1 MTISAHRSRLIWSPL
16 VAWVLLSCSLSAV
29 NAQSPTPS
37 DVDPSTTTTPAVPPG
52 GAAPV
57 IVTPGGT
64 AGTQTPGGARLPGT
78 TTIVDPTL
86 TAPTVPSA
94 ATTIVNSPFGTSVPY
109 YGGITGVGSSMITA
123 GGTPQPGDETGIGLG
138 AFVLSPM
145 LEISTGVDNNVFAQG
160 NGQTPTGSL
169 YTTITPTFDLRS
181 DWSNHVL
188 HVLAS
193 GTFGYYLSAP
203 TQNYQNYGILI
214 DGKVDIHHDMYA
226 TGLIGFRR
234 ATEALGTPNVA
245 FAAAPTVVD
254 TLPVEIGFHQEFND
268 FYYEVKANAARY
280 WHYDNSVITSL
291 GLPAQSRDR
300 FEYGESFRF
309 GYHVNED
316 VDVFITPSLQQI
328 RYLEKINAAGQ
339 QRDSDGSN
347 IAIGATWKI
356 NAISQLE
363 GDVGMQTKND
373 PSAGGATSALS
384 YGLKGSWTGY
394 APLTL
399 RPTIQRSINETALT
413 NFKNFVSTTYALDV
427 TYEIH
432 NEWTL
437 AGGLLMQTADYNPA
451 PGVNVAPRTDSFV
464 RAQIGLLY
472 SIRPEIQIG
481 PFYEYSQGSSTD
493 STTGPSYSRQIYSIR
508 LIAKR

>member
-1 MTISAHRSRLIWSPL
+1 MTISAPRSRLIWSPL
-16 VAWVLLSCSLSAV
+16 AGWVLLSCSLCAV
-29 NAQSPTPS
+29 NAQTSPPY
-37 DVDPSTTTTPAVPPG
+37 DVDPNATTTPAVPPG

-64 AGTQTPGGARLPGT
+64 AGTQSPPGSLRLPPLT
-78 TTIVDPTL
+78 TTPDPTV

-94 ATTIVNSPFGTSVPY
+94 GTTIVNSPFGASVPF
-109 YGGITGVGSSMITA
+109 YGGITGVGSTTA
-123 GGTPQPGDETGIGLG
+123 VGGTNRPGDETGIGLG
-138 AFVLSPM
+138 SFILTPM
-145 LEISTGVDNNVFAQG
+145 LELSTGVDSNVFAQG
-160 NGQTPTGSL
+160 NGLTPTGSM
-169 YTTITPTFDLRS
+169 YTAITPTFDLKS

-193 GTFGYYLSAP
+193 GTFGYYFSAP

-226 TGLIGFRR
+226 TGSIGFRR

-245 FAAAPTVVD
+245 FAQAPTIVD
-254 TLPVEIGFHQEFND
+254 TLPVEFMFHQEFND
-268 FYYEVKANAARY
+268 FYYEVKANAVRY
-280 WHYDNSVITSL
+280 WHYDNSVITSE

-300 FEYGESFRF
+300 FEYGESFRL

-316 VDVFITPSLQQI
+316 VDLFVTPSLQQT
-328 RYLEKINAAGQ
+328 RYIEKINSAGQ
-339 QRDSDGSN
+339 QRDSNGSN
-347 IAIGATWKI
+347 VSIGASWKI
-356 NAISQLE
+356 NAISQIE
-363 GDVGMQTKND
+363 ADVGLQSKND
-373 PSAGGATSALS
+373 PSEGGGTSALS

-399 RPTIQRSINETALT
+399 RPTIQRSINETALS
-413 NFKNFVSTTYALDV
+413 NYKNFISTTFAVDF

-437 AGGLLMQTADYNPA
+437 TGGLLYQTADYSPA
-451 PGVNVAPRTDSFV
+451 VGTNAAPRTDV
-464 RAQIGLLY
+464 LLRGQIGLLY
-472 SIRPEIQIG
+472 SIKPEIQIG
-481 PFYEYSQGSSTD
+481 PFIEYSRGSSTD
-493 STTGPSYSRQIYSIR
+493 TVGPSYDRQIYSIR